1 MKMLLVAV
9 ATLAAP
15 APALILAQA
24 PYGSGPDRSGPTP
37 ITIEMTDDG
46 FLPRQT
52 VLRRG
57 APYVLRV
64 VNRSGKGHNLT
75 QKVFFQLA
83 RVAPSDR
90 GWTHDGRISL
100 KPGESATVSFRAP
113 DSRPGGTYE
122 FGSTTLGDAVSGYKG
137 VFVMR

>member
-9 ATLAAP
+9 AALATP
-15 APALILAQA
+15 AVAQ
-24 PYGSGPDRSGPTP
+24 GLDGGRPDWSRATP
-37 ITIEMTDDG
+37 ITIEMTDQG
-46 FLPRQT
+46 FAPREIE
-52 VLRRG
+52 LRRT

-100 KPGESATVSFRAP
+100 KPGESATVRFRAP

-122 FGSTTLGDAVSGYKG
+122 FGSTTLGDAVSDYKG
-137 VFVMR
+137 VFLMR

>member
-1 MKMLLVAV
+1 MKMFLVA
-9 ATLAAP
+9 LAAVS
-15 APALILAQA
+15 ATAVAQA
-24 PYGSGPDRSGPTP
+24 PYRPRPEP

-46 FLPRQT
+46 FLPHET

-75 QKVFFQLA
+75 QKVFFRLA
-83 RVAPSDR
+83 QVAPSDR
-90 GWTHDGRISL
+90 GWTRDGQISL
-100 KPGESATVSFRAP
+100 HPGESATVRFRAP

-122 FGSTTLGDAVSGYKG
+122 FGSTTLGDAASNYKG